1 MKQENRGGRRKGA
14 GRPLKG
20 DKKKNRC
27 FYLTDKEDKLLR
39 EFLRKLREENKNEND
54 MS

>member
-14 GRPLKG
+14 GRPLIG
-20 DKKKNRC
+20 DKKVFKG
-27 FYLTDKEDKLLR
+27 FYITEKENKLLK
-39 EFLRKLREENKNEND
+39 EYLRKLREGNKNEND